1 MHEIDTKPMFSRKDL
16 DRLFTPAGRNGYKG
30 QDHADLRE
38 WRHEKKRY
46 AFAMVRNS
54 GGGAKERDR
63 IKRRIDAGIINPGYQ
78 GKVLRARFSA

>member
-1 MHEIDTKPMFSRKDL
+1 MHETKSQPMFSRKDL
-16 DRLFTPAGRNGYKG
+16 DRLFTPGGRNGYKG

-46 AFAMVRNS
+46 AFAMVRNK
-54 GGGAKERDR
+54 GGGAKERQR
-63 IKRRIDAGIINPGYQ
+63 MMRKIENGIIRPGYQ